1 MVSAFM
7 VQSDCLDLD
16 SDQAKQKKGKQKNQK
31 NLDRQGAI
39 PSWLFGCNQ

>member
-16 SDQAKQKKGKQKNQK
+16 SDQAWLE